1 MTQLTLDGI
10 STVCTGGKLKGENDP
25 VMPTSSPP
33 ATLADLSEQ
42 PLRFHSS
49 LTLRLDAE
57 SLRAV
62 ENLAARLG
70 STKGTVAR
78 RLLHL
83 GVFSHQVLLE
93 DANAA
98 PQG

>member
-1 MTQLTLDGI
+1 MAQLTLEGI
-10 STVCTGGKLKGENDP
+10 RAASNNGKLSGKTVP
-25 VMPTSSPP
+25 IMSTTSPP

-49 LTLRLDAE
+49 LTMRLDLE

-62 ENLAARLG
+62 ESLAASLG

-83 GVFSHQVLLE
+83 GLAEVLVH
-93 DANAA
+93 ATNAA
-98 PQG
+98 GQG